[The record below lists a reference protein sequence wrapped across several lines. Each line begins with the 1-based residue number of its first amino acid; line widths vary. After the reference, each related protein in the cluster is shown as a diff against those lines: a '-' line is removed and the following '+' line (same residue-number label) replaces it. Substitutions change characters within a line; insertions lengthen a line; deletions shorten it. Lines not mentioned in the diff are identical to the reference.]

1 MDLDAYPTT
10 HELRHLTPRVWW
22 MNPVH
27 TTDRPAL
34 GVVVGERNTL
44 VVEAGNSAAHVRLL
58 QTELER
64 HSLPA
69 PSFVVLT
76 HWHWDHIFG
85 GAAFAAPLLAGAE
98 TQRIVR
104 RMADFDWS
112 DAALDERVANG
123 REIAFCRDMLKL
135 ELPDPAAR
143 VVRVPE
149 FGFAGELTLDLGS
162 VVCRL
167 APLGGDH
174 SPDGILVH
182 VPRERVAFIG
192 DALYDDIYHGPRR
205 LTTAGLFPLLDTLL
219 ALEVDHYIAGH
230 HPEPIGRAELEA
242 EATAMRRVG
251 ALVERCGDRRETV
264 LEALPAAIQAT
275 PSERHIE
282 LMDAFLAGL
291 RLPHADS
298 PL

>member
-10 HELRHLTPRVWW
+10 HELRQLTPRVWW
-22 MNPVH
+22 MNPVY
-27 TTDRPAL
+27 TTDRPVI
-34 GVVVGERNTL
+34 GVVVGEQGTL

-58 QTELER
+58 QAELER
-64 HSLPA
+64 HDLPA
-69 PSFVVLT
+69 PSFVALT

-104 RMADFDWS
+104 RLASFEWS
-112 DAALDERVANG
+112 DAALDERVADG

-149 FGFAGELTLDLGS
+149 IGFAGELNLDLGGIT
-162 VVCRL
+162 CRL
-167 APLGGDH
+167 ALLGGDH

-182 VPRERVAFIG
+182 LPQERVAFIG

-219 ALEVDHYIAGH
+219 GLDVDHYIAGH
-230 HPEPIGRAELEA
+230 HPQPIGRAELEA
-242 EATAMRRVG
+242 EAATMRQIGV
-251 ALVERCGDRRETV
+251 LVERCGDRRE
-264 LEALPAAIQAT
+264 EIMQALPAAIETT
-275 PSERHIE
+275 PSERHAE
-282 LMDAFLAGL
+282 LVDAFLAGL
-291 RLPHADS
+291 RLPQVGS